1 MSKIVKG
8 VKKGLKKV
16 GKFVK
21 KNWKPILAVAA
32 IAFTGGLATVGFAG
46 LQGAIAANGILGGI
60 GSTMFAGA
68 TSMLGTIGIGSG
80 AAGTAAAAAGM
91 QGATLMTGA
100 AAQAMGLASSGLI
113 GPPTAAQ
120 AGSASVGAYTG
131 PGSSFMGGGGSL
143 LGGSSQAGQMVQQ
156 GAGQMVQQG
165 AGQMVQQGVGQM
177 TGGSQGTGGG
187 LLKSLAPWA
196 IQAGGAYLANRGQEE
211 ADRPKGLWGVDFNGD
226 GFEASQP
233 WGAPNYANPGIA
245 AMRPGGRMP
254 GLIDAGS
261 PYGG

>member
-21 KNWKPILAVAA
+21 KNWKPILGVAA
-32 IAFTGGLATVGFAG
+32 VAFTGGLATVGFAG
-46 LQGAIAANGILGGI
+46 LKGAIATKGILGGI

-165 AGQMVQQGVGQM
+165 VGQM

-226 GFEASQP
+226 GFEAYQP

-254 GLIDAGS
+254 GLIDAWS

>member
-46 LQGAIAANGILGGI
+46 LKGAIAANGILGGI

-156 GAGQMVQQG
+156 GVGQMTGGSQVTG
-165 AGQMVQQGVGQM
+165 GVGQM
-177 TGGSQGTGGG
+177 TGGSQVTGGGG

>member
-21 KNWKPILAVAA
+21 KNWKPILGVAA
-32 IAFTGGLATVGFAG
+32 VAFTGGLATVGFAG
-46 LQGAIAANGILGGI
+46 LKGAIAANGILGGI

-156 GAGQMVQQG
+156 G
-165 AGQMVQQGVGQM
+165 VGQM

-226 GFEASQP
+226 GFEAYQP

-254 GLIDAGS
+254 GLIDAWS

>member
-21 KNWKPILAVAA
+21 KNWKPILMVAA
-32 IAFTGGLATVGFAG
+32 VAFTGGLATVGFAG
-46 LQGAIAANGILGGI
+46 LQGAIAANGVLGGI

-156 GAGQMVQQG
+156 G
-165 AGQMVQQGVGQM
+165 VGQM
-177 TGGSQGTGGG
+177 TGGSQGAGGGTQRTQITPGGGG
-187 LLKSLAPWA
+187 LLQSLAPWA

-211 ADRPKGLWGVDFNGD
+211 ADRPKGLWGVDFKGD

-254 GLIDAGS
+254 GLIDAWS

>member
-21 KNWKPILAVAA
+21 KNWKPILGVAA
-32 IAFTGGLATVGFAG
+32 VAFTGGLATVGFAG
-46 LQGAIAANGILGGI
+46 LKGAIAAKGILGGI

-156 GAGQMVQQG
+156 GAGQM
-165 AGQMVQQGVGQM
+165 
-177 TGGSQGTGGG
+177 TGGSQVTGGGG

>member
-21 KNWKPILAVAA
+21 KNWKPILGVAA
-32 IAFTGGLATVGFAG
+32 VAFTGGLATVGFAG
-46 LQGAIAANGILGGI
+46 LKGAIAANGILGGI

-165 AGQMVQQGVGQM
+165 VGQM

-226 GFEASQP
+226 GFEAYQP

>member
-32 IAFTGGLATVGFAG
+32 VAFTGGLATVGFAG
-46 LQGAIAANGILGGI
+46 LKGAIATKGILGGI

-68 TSMLGTIGIGSG
+68 TSMLGTLGIGSG

-143 LGGSSQAGQMVQQ
+143 FGGSSR
-156 GAGQMVQQG
+156 

-187 LLKSLAPWA
+187 TQRTQITPGGGGLLQSLAPWA

-254 GLIDAGS
+254 GLIDSGS

>member
-21 KNWKPILAVAA
+21 KNWKPILMVAA
-32 IAFTGGLATVGFAG
+32 VAFTGGLATVGFAG

-165 AGQMVQQGVGQM
+165 VGQM

-226 GFEASQP
+226 GFEAYQP

-254 GLIDAGS
+254 GLIDAWS

>member
-21 KNWKPILAVAA
+21 KNWKPILGVAA
-32 IAFTGGLATVGFAG
+32 VAFTGGLATVGFAG

-156 GAGQMVQQG
+156 GAGQM
-165 AGQMVQQGVGQM
+165 

-187 LLKSLAPWA
+187 TQRTQITPGGGGLLQSLAPWA

-226 GFEASQP
+226 GFEAYQP

>member
-21 KNWKPILAVAA
+21 KNWKPILMVAA
-32 IAFTGGLATVGFAG
+32 VAFTGGLATVGFAG
-46 LQGAIAANGILGGI
+46 LQGAIAANGVLGGI

-165 AGQMVQQGVGQM
+165 AGQMA
-177 TGGSQGTGGG
+177 GGSQGTGGG

-254 GLIDAGS
+254 GLIDAWS

>member
-21 KNWKPILAVAA
+21 KNWKPILGVAA
-32 IAFTGGLATVGFAG
+32 VAFTGGLATVGFAG
-46 LQGAIAANGILGGI
+46 LKGAIAAKGILGGI

-165 AGQMVQQGVGQM
+165 AGQM
-177 TGGSQGTGGG
+177 TGGSQVTGGGG

>member
-165 AGQMVQQGVGQM
+165 VGQM

-226 GFEASQP
+226 GFEAYQP

-254 GLIDAGS
+254 GLIDAWS